1 MTAPLVS
8 PGPLTHGTELNAVYA
23 IARIVAET
31 FDTKS
36 GLHAVFR
43 LARTIFIFDVAALYL
58 EHEDTGQL
66 EPVFARA
73 LGRGRSHE
81 ADLAWGEPAANDAF
95 RTGQTVLRQEDIG
108 PAVKGRE
115 RRRDYLG
122 LPMMVGGRCVGGLV
136 FGRFGGPPYPP
147 EHIRLGEFVAWHVG
161 QLLENR
167 RMAKRIASLE
177 AQRELARMQD
187 EFISTI
193 SHELRTPLG
202 FIKGYVTTLMRDDT
216 EWDRDTRLEF
226 MRIIDEEADR
236 LRELI
241 DNLLDSS
248 RLETGTLSM
257 TPEPTRLNG
266 LIRDTAARTLSVYPD
281 MDLRL
286 EVPDE
291 LPLLLVDPARI
302 AQVLDNLLSNARKYA
317 PGSRV
322 ILRAIPQEGS
332 LRLEVEDDGAGIPAE
347 HTPRLFERFFRV
359 PGQTSGVRGTGLG
372 LYICRKIIEAHGGEI
387 GLDPSPGAGTRFY
400 FVLPA
405 PQVLAETAAEGT
417 HESQENHP
425 DR

>member
-1 MTAPLVS
+1 
-8 PGPLTHGTELNAVYA
+8 
-23 IARIVAET
+23 
-31 FDTKS
+31 
-36 GLHAVFR
+36 
-43 LARTIFIFDVAALYL
+43 
-58 EHEDTGQL
+58 
-66 EPVFARA
+66 
-73 LGRGRSHE
+73 
-81 ADLAWGEPAANDAF
+81 
-95 RTGQTVLRQEDIG
+95 
-108 PAVKGRE
+108 
-115 RRRDYLG
+115 
-122 LPMMVGGRCVGGLV
+122 
-136 FGRFGGPPYPP
+136 
-147 EHIRLGEFVAWHVG
+147 
-161 QLLENR
+161 
-167 RMAKRIASLE
+167 
-177 AQRELARMQD
+177 
-187 EFISTI
+187 
-193 SHELRTPLG
+193 
-202 FIKGYVTTLMRDDT
+202 
-216 EWDRDTRLEF
+216 
-226 MRIIDEEADR
+226 
-236 LRELI
+236 
-241 DNLLDSS
+241 
-248 RLETGTLSM
+248 M

-347 HTPRLFERFFRV
+347 HAPRLFERFFRV
-359 PGQTSGVRGTGLG
+359 PGQTRGVRGTGLG

-405 PQVLAETAAEGT
+405 PQALTETAPEAA